1 MNIDLF
7 EITMET
13 LHPFTDCDADFAQAL
28 MTFKSKLTAS
38 HNVTTRNLWN
48 LIRQYLDAPLQAVI
62 CLERSEMAQQL
73 LLNFKLSKIGHS
85 KPKYSFNADQWAAQ
99 KKIDPRRAITPD
111 LVYLPKY
118 EPNLTKTTDIDVVT
132 IFHNMELWYQNI
144 RFAIHCSMNDSH
156 KNSTI
161 YAVRTTLDTVINLIS
176 VLNAFEPD
184 KVLYKTA
191 NKNLG
196 LQSYN
201 KTHRNNTQYCE
212 LCWRLTMKSMD
223 YVIATETQTEHQFR
237 LNGQYCEYH
246 DPDPTNPISQ
256 YKTDLPYREVFQ
268 YELKAKLLHKP
279 SKFAFHFPLDS
290 FSNGYKKDAR
300 KAIYDL
306 VHAKLRPMRGK
317 NKMVIGLKEQVFI
330 LKVHQ
335 KMDFD
340 EIAMKLKTSKH
351 SVKRAWRELE
361 HLFELRQYERYVSDY
376 TGEVIDAIPANEACR
391 LFKQVNDLS
400 ANNIPLTEIAK
411 QTLLFT
417 YTVRAIQIRIKQIND
432 GILKLDELKTQFQ
445 RYKNTESIIA
455 KLEETKSCLQ
465 DHYLTGTKLMFVRK
479 VAKDWEELKD
489 SRKKLDDLFISKLI
503 QSVN

>member
-1 MNIDLF
+1 
-7 EITMET
+7 
-13 LHPFTDCDADFAQAL
+13 
-28 MTFKSKLTAS
+28 
-38 HNVTTRNLWN
+38 
-48 LIRQYLDAPLQAVI
+48 
-62 CLERSEMAQQL
+62 
-73 LLNFKLSKIGHS
+73 
-85 KPKYSFNADQWAAQ
+85 
-99 KKIDPRRAITPD
+99 
-111 LVYLPKY
+111 
-118 EPNLTKTTDIDVVT
+118 
-132 IFHNMELWYQNI
+132 
-144 RFAIHCSMNDSH
+144 
-156 KNSTI
+156 
-161 YAVRTTLDTVINLIS
+161 
-176 VLNAFEPD
+176 
-184 KVLYKTA
+184 
-191 NKNLG
+191 
-196 LQSYN
+196 
-201 KTHRNNTQYCE
+201 
-212 LCWRLTMKSMD
+212 
-223 YVIATETQTEHQFR
+223 
-237 LNGQYCEYH
+237 
-246 DPDPTNPISQ
+246 
-256 YKTDLPYREVFQ
+256 
-268 YELKAKLLHKP
+268 
-279 SKFAFHFPLDS
+279 
-290 FSNGYKKDAR
+290 
-300 KAIYDL
+300 
-306 VHAKLRPMRGK
+306 MRGK